1 MLIYAIAFI
10 LSVTDLFENIELKI
24 KQLALKV
31 ERLEKEN
38 IALKSENEKQKV
50 ELDLQKDTVSAL
62 NEQLLETQMVVS
74 SKKNEDREH
83 SEQLKQQMDQ
93 YIKEIDKCIE
103 WLHNN

>member
-1 MLIYAIAFI
+1 M
-10 LSVTDLFENIELKI
+10 SVTDLFENIELKI
-24 KQLALKV
+24 RQLALKV

-38 IALKSENEKQKV
+38 LALKSENEKQKV
-50 ELDLQKDTVSAL
+50 ELDLQKDTVIAL
-62 NEQLLETQMVVS
+62 NEQLLEAQMAIS

>member
-1 MLIYAIAFI
+1 M
-10 LSVTDLFENIELKI
+10 SVADLFENIELKI

-38 IALKSENEKQKV
+38 LFLKNENEKQKV
-50 ELDLQKDTVSAL
+50 ELDLQKDTVNAL
-62 NEQLLETQMVVS
+62 NEQLLDAQKAMANR
-74 SKKNEDREH
+74 KNEDREH

-93 YIKEIDKCIE
+93 YIREIDKCIE

>member
-1 MLIYAIAFI
+1 M
-10 LSVTDLFENIELKI
+10 SVTELFENIELKI
-24 KQLALKV
+24 RQLALKV

-38 IALKSENEKQKV
+38 LALKNKNEKQKV
-50 ELDLQKDTVSAL
+50 ELDLQKDTVNAL
-62 NEQLLETQMVVS
+62 NEKLQEAQKAVS
-74 SKKNEDREH
+74 SRQNEDREH

>member
-1 MLIYAIAFI
+1 M
-10 LSVTDLFENIELKI
+10 SVTDLFENIELKI

-38 IALKSENEKQKV
+38 LFLKNENEKQKV
-50 ELDLQKDTVSAL
+50 ELDLQKDTVNAL
-62 NEQLLETQMVVS
+62 NEQLLEAQKAMNNR
-74 SKKNEDREH
+74 KNEDREH

>member
-1 MLIYAIAFI
+1 M
-10 LSVTDLFENIELKI
+10 SVTDLFENIELKI
-24 KQLALKV
+24 KQLTLKV

-50 ELDLQKDTVSAL
+50 ELDLQKDTASAL
-62 NEQLLETQMVVS
+62 NEQLLEAQMAVS

>member
-1 MLIYAIAFI
+1 M
-10 LSVTDLFENIELKI
+10 SVTDLFENIELKI

-38 IALKSENEKQKV
+38 VSLKSENEKQKV
-50 ELDLQKDTVSAL
+50 ELDLQKDAVSDL
-62 NEQLLETQMVVS
+62 NEQLLEAQMAVS
-74 SKKNEDREH
+74 SKKNEDREY